1 MRNLILILF
10 VSLTLTGCQYFV
22 FDSSDLTLS
31 GKYVVNRLEITNVD
45 QATTKDSIYRLGDT
59 YLAKGYLPHPFDSI
73 RINRFYLHFDYSTI
87 RMNLLTTTPDGRD
100 IWEYGN
106 APYEIFYRIIGNYAF
121 SHGYIQFTYI
131 NRYKQ
136 ASNMTFLI
144 EEDGFET
151 LQLRSSGA
159 WFNGKEGQKQVMTLY
174 LTRVGP

>member
-1 MRNLILILF
+1 MRNLILILIVF
-10 VSLTLTGCQYFV
+10 LTLTGCQYYV

-100 IWEYGN
+100 VWEYGN

>member
-45 QATTKDSIYRLGDT
+45 QAITKDSIYRLGDT

-73 RINRFYLHFDYSTI
+73 RINRFYLHLDYSTI

-144 EEDGFET
+144 EEDGLET